1 LPPLQPFD
9 IGHPD
14 YVALVEP
21 DTAFWGLVRK
31 DRLTETLAGSPL
43 IDAWREKGKAFA
55 REMDMLRFRLKPSAV
70 YFNPTERCNLNC
82 AYCYIPEE
90 MRRRG
95 KQMDKA
101 AVFDALDRLHSYF
114 SGHMPAGRL
123 PQIIFHGAEP
133 LLAREA
139 IFAAIEEFG
148 SRFRFGVQTNAT
160 LLDEE
165 AVSFLTSRGVGV
177 GLSLDGPI
185 AEVANRTRKRWSGDG
200 VFGHVV
206 RAIEMLDGYAGYNV
220 ICTMTTENLPHLT
233 DMVEFLHARRVP
245 ACMLNVTR
253 CTLPGARTVSGED
266 AQVSKAFLAAL
277 ERTHKLHRE
286 TGRKLVVANFAN
298 ILIAILAPTARR
310 LMCDISPC
318 GGGRSFFALA
328 PNGDLFPCS
337 EFIGLPAF
345 KGGNLFREPVEEVLD
360 SPPFRLVAG
369 RKVEDIPGC
378 DSCLIRHFCGSP
390 CPAEAHEM
398 NGGMKEK
405 GAFCQFYEEQV
416 RYALRLIADRRH
428 EDFLWQ
434 GWDEG
439 AEVSCN
445 IGAA

>member
-1 LPPLQPFD
+1 L
-9 IGHPD
+9 
-14 YVALVEP
+14 A
-21 DTAFWGLVRK
+21 
-31 DRLTETLAGSPL
+31 ETHSESPL
-43 IDAWREKGKAFA
+43 LDAWREKGQAFA
-55 REMDMLRFRLKPSAV
+55 REMDMLRFHLKPSAV

-82 AYCYIPEE
+82 SYCYIPEE

-101 AVFDALDRLHSYF
+101 TVLAALERLHSYF
-114 SGHMPAGRL
+114 RGHMPPDRL

-148 SRFRFGVQTNAT
+148 DRFRFGVQTNAT
-160 LLDEE
+160 LLDQE

-185 AEVANRTRKRWSGDG
+185 AEVADRTRRRWSGAG

-206 RAIEMLDGYAGYNV
+206 RAIEMLEGYPGFNV
-220 ICTMTTENLPHLT
+220 ICTMTKENLPHLT
-233 DMVEFLHARRVP
+233 EMVEFLHAQRAP

-253 CTLPGARTVSGED
+253 CTLPGARTVRGDDGE
-266 AQVSKAFLAAL
+266 VSRAYLAAL
-277 ERTHKLHRE
+277 ERTRDLYRE

-328 PNGDLFPCS
+328 TDGDLFPCS

-345 KGGNLFREPVEEVLD
+345 KGGNLFRQPIEEILD
-360 SPPFRLVAG
+360 SPAFRVVTG
-369 RKVEDIPGC
+369 RKVEDIEGC
-378 DSCLIRHFCGSP
+378 DTCLIRHFCGSP

-398 NGGMKEK
+398 NGGMAEK
-405 GAFCQFYEEQV
+405 GAFCDFYEEQV
-416 RYALRLIADRRH
+416 RYALRLIAEGRH
-428 EDFLWQ
+428 EDFLWD
-434 GWDEG
+434 GWDDG
-439 AEVSCN
+439 TEVSCA
-445 IGAA
+445 IGLA